1 MKIMQILDLIGI
13 KHNCDKNSK
22 HHDYLK
28 VYEKYFEPVKND
40 NIVLVE
46 LGYGGYEY
54 PDRGGA
60 GAKTWLEYFTQA
72 GIISVDLHKKTN
84 IPTDNRF
91 IFYQGSQDDEDL
103 LSSIVTTYLPNIV
116 IDDASHINSLTIK
129 TFEIIFPLLKS
140 GSLYV
145 VEDCH
150 TSYWEQNYG
159 GSLSP
164 VAVTSMNY
172 FKRLT
177 DFINYETNGFGDMG
191 IEWIH
196 FYKQLIFIKKK

>member
-1 MKIMQILDLIGI
+1 MTLDEIGS
-13 KHNCDKNSK
+13 KYGTDKNSK

-28 VYEKYFEPVKND
+28 VYESYFEPLRHEQ
-40 NIVLVE
+40 ITLIE
-46 LGYGGYEY
+46 IGYGGYEY

-60 GAKTWLEYFTQA
+60 GAKTWLEYFTKA

-84 IPTDNRF
+84 TPKENRF
-91 IFYQGSQDDEDL
+91 IFYQGSQDDEEL
-103 LSSIVTTYLPNIV
+103 LSSIITTYSPKIV

-129 TFEIIFPLLKS
+129 TFEIVFPLIKS

-150 TSYWEQNYG
+150 TSYWPENYG

-164 VAVTSMNY
+164 VANTSINY

-177 DFINYETNGFGDMG
+177 DSLNYETNGFGDMG
-191 IEWIH
+191 IEFIH